1 MKIIQQ
7 RRFAENLTFFGLMA
21 VGLAS
26 AAPAAP
32 VAHAEAG
39 SSWLQRVGV
48 EVVVGSGKV
57 QTEARKV
64 SGFSAIAL
72 QGSMKLVLRQGAREG
87 VEVRAD
93 DNLLALIETRVVDRS
108 GVPTLEIGAKSGSSY
123 STRREITVVVDLV
136 TLQALSVTG
145 SGDATSEG
153 LKAAKLNLAI
163 TGSGDVRLR
172 QLGVDELSIKIS
184 GSGDV
189 DVAGRT
195 AKLGVVINGS
205 GDVRARDLDAQDV
218 SISIA
223 GSGNASVTARK
234 SLAVSIAG
242 SGDVVYAGDATV
254 KSAIAGAG
262 SVKKR

>member
-1 MKIIQQ
+1 MKTIQQ
-7 RRFAENLTFFGLMA
+7 RQLRQRLIFVGLLA

-26 AAPAAP
+26 AAP
-32 VAHAEAG
+32 VVHAEAG
-39 SSWLQRVGV
+39 GSWLQRVGV
-48 EVVVGSGKV
+48 EVVVGSGRV

-72 QGSMKLVLRQGAREG
+72 QGSMKLVLRQGAREA

-93 DNLLALIETRVVDRS
+93 DNLLALIETRVVDRG
-108 GVPTLEIGAKSGSSY
+108 GVATLEIGAKSGSSY
-123 STRREITVVVDLV
+123 STRSEIIVVVDLV

-145 SGDATSEG
+145 SGDAISNS
-153 LKAAKLNLAI
+153 LKTAKLGLAI
-163 TGSGDVRLR
+163 TGSGNVRLR
-172 QLGVDELSIKIS
+172 QLDADDLSIKVS

-189 DVAGRT
+189 DVTGRT
-195 AKLGVVINGS
+195 AKLGVVISGS

-223 GSGNASVTARK
+223 GSGDASVTARK
-234 SLAVSIAG
+234 SLSVSIAG
-242 SGDVVYAGDATV
+242 SGDVVYGGDASV
-254 KSAIAGAG
+254 KSSIAGSG